1 MANQIKNLD
10 KKIITSAK
18 VEFLRAGY
26 HGASLRQIALG
37 AETSTASIYSR
48 YNNKEGLFSATVEPT
63 ATMFLERI
71 KKACI
76 PQKAEVWT
84 EQFQRDLWMGQ
95 IDFLYQHMDELLLL
109 LTDSSHTKYN
119 SYKETL
125 AALAAQPICSRYA
138 KKLDAKNVAK
148 DVVIAIY
155 VSIFTCLF
163 EIILH
168 RMQKEDATRYIS
180 RLCSYFSMGWQSV
193 LL

>member
-37 AETSTASIYSR
+37 AGTSTASIYSR

-71 KKACI
+71 KEACI

-148 DVVIAIY
+148 DVVIVIY

>member
-37 AETSTASIYSR
+37 AGTSTASIYSR

-71 KKACI
+71 KEACI

-84 EQFQRDLWMGQ
+84 EQFQCDLWMGQ

-138 KKLDAKNVAK
+138 KKLDAKDVAK
-148 DVVIAIY
+148 DFVIAIY

-168 RMQKEDATRYIS
+168 RMQKEDATKYIS